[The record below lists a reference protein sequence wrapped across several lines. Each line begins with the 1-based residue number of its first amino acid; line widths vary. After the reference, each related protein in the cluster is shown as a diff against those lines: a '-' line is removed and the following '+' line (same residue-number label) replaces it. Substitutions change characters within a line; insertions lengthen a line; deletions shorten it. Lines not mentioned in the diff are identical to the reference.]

1 MAQVPS
7 EIEIKSLA
15 GAAVD
20 RMPLPKELEQARIKP
35 DLIHEVVV
43 SELAGLRRGT
53 AKTKTR
59 GEVQGSGKKP
69 WRQKGT
75 GRARVG
81 EIRNPLWRK
90 GGTVHGPVP
99 RDYSM
104 ALPRRKR
111 QAALR
116 SALALKLRDQQLTV
130 LDQLAL
136 ETPKT
141 KALATALRGL
151 GLSGALLVDRPGNA
165 NLELA
170 SRNLV
175 GFKHVNGLGL
185 SLSDL
190 MKFDHVVMTR
200 AAFEDLTQLLS
211 KPARQRGAASS
222 P

>member
-1 MAQVPS
+1 MS
-7 EIEIKSLA
+7 EIEIKNLG
-15 GAAVD
+15 GAAVG
-20 RMPLPKELEQARIKP
+20 RLPLPDGLEQVKIKP
-35 DLIHEVVV
+35 DLMHEAVL
-43 SELAGLRRGT
+43 SELASLRRGT

-81 EIRNPLWRK
+81 ELRNPLWRK

-99 RDYSM
+99 RDYGY

-111 QAALR
+111 RAALL
-116 SALALKLRDQQLTV
+116 SALALKLRDRQLTV
-130 LDQLAL
+130 LDNLAL
-136 ETPKT
+136 DTPKT
-141 KALATALRGL
+141 KSLAAALRGL
-151 GLSGALLVDRPGNA
+151 GLSAALLVDRPGNA

-170 SRNLV
+170 TRNHPS
-175 GFKHVNGLGL
+175 FKHVHGHSL

-190 MKFDHVVMTR
+190 LRFDHVVVTR
-200 AAFEDLTQLLS
+200 AAFEDLTQLVGLG
-211 KPARQRGAASS
+211 AQRVEER